1 MRVTVMCQDCGAKH
15 RAPIEMSVRF
25 FSCLRCGWPVR
36 VPKLA
41 PTERDPA
48 IPAMA
53 PGAGDDLAETVEVR
67 QRARGRALVGV

>member
-15 RAPIEMSVRF
+15 RTPIKVSVRF

-41 PTERDPA
+41 PTERDPG
-48 IPAMA
+48 MA
-53 PGAGDDLAETVEVR
+53 PGAGDGLEETVEVR
-67 QRARGRALVGV
+67 QRTRGRVLVGA